1 MREQYHQGHYFLPL
15 LARPRQSWGRLLID
29 TLLALLAA
37 ALVTAVIYT
46 FALYPRIPNISL
58 LYLLVVLALA
68 STRGLYPA
76 VLTSVLA
83 FLFFDYFLV
92 QPLYS
97 LTVNRFEEW
106 LALFVFLT
114 AAIITGEMTNALRRQ
129 ADEARRRERETRILY
144 DLVRAANHEEDFQ
157 RQLTIV
163 TQAVVQVFAPWGVSG
178 CALLLPNEQ
187 GRLEVLANAGLPQER
202 LQLSS
207 DEQATAAWVMANGQ
221 AAELHDVPLEGS
233 GPYGRGLRAT
243 LQSSLRAWGRRRY
256 IRLLPLKTGGRVL
269 GVLFLLM
276 EETEWPHW
284 GRARTWRQRL
294 KGQAPSALE
303 GPFFAA
309 FLDQA
314 AAIIERARL
323 RREGLQLELLRQTD
337 ALRTALLSSVSHD
350 LRTPLASIKA
360 AASSLLQE
368 DIAWDEE
375 SRRSFALTIEREADR
390 LNRLVENLLDMSRI
404 EGGALKPE
412 KEWYPLDEL
421 VHDVLLQLQ
430 PLLQQRRIHIELEE
444 DLPPVPIDYLQLSQ
458 VMTNLIEN
466 AVRHTP
472 ADSPIEIEARRR
484 DGYVQVSVADRGP
497 GIPPADLERIF
508 DKFYRVRRG
517 GGASGGG
524 GGGGRAGGTGLGLAV
539 CKGLVEAHGG
549 RIWAENRPGG
559 GAIFHFTLP
568 LNDQPQPSE
577 IAQEQTILTETSRA
591 AAPATWPVQAPAA
604 SRETKTRSSPAHVGQ
619 REQRE
624 EERPLS

>member
-1 MREQYHQGHYFLPL
+1 MREQRHPGDHFPPL
-15 LARPRQSWGRLLID
+15 LERPQRSWQRLLVD
-29 TLLALLAA
+29 SLLAFFAA

-68 STRGLYPA
+68 STRGLYAA

-114 AAIITGEMTNALRRQ
+114 AAIITGQMTNALRRQ

-157 RQLTIV
+157 HQLAIV
-163 TQAVVQVFAPWGVSG
+163 TQAVVQVFAPWGV
-178 CALLLPNEQ
+178 CDCVLLLPDEQ
-187 GRLEVLANAGLPQER
+187 SRLEVLASAQTPRER
-202 LQLSS
+202 FRLSS

-221 AAELHDVPLEGS
+221 AAELHDVPLEGH

-243 LQSSLRAWGRRRY
+243 LQSSLRGWGRRRY
-256 IRLLPLKTGGRVL
+256 ARLLPLKTGERVL
-269 GVLFLLM
+269 GVLLLLM
-276 EETEWPHW
+276 EETEWPHL
-284 GRARTWRQRL
+284 GKARTRQPRL
-294 KGQAPSALE
+294 NGASAVLE
-303 GPFFAA
+303 GPFFSA

-368 DIAWDEE
+368 DIVWDEE

-421 VHDVLLQLQ
+421 IHDVLLQLQ
-430 PLLQQRRIHIELEE
+430 PLLQQRLVQVDLEE
-444 DLPPVPIDYLQLSQ
+444 DLPPVPVDYLQLSQ
-458 VMTNLIEN
+458 VLTNLIEN

-472 ADSPIEIEARRR
+472 ASSPIEISARRCK
-484 DGYVQVSVADRGP
+484 GYVQVSVADRGP

-508 DKFYRVRRG
+508 DKFYRVRRAG
-517 GGASGGG
+517 SPGSGS
-524 GGGGRAGGTGLGLAV
+524 GRAGGTGLGLAV
-539 CKGLVEAHGG
+539 CKGLIEAHGG
-549 RIWAENRPGG
+549 HIWAENRRGG
-559 GAIFHFTLP
+559 GAVFHFTLP
-568 LNDQPQPSE
+568 LSDHESQT
-577 IAQEQTILTETSRA
+577 AGEQAEA
-591 AAPATWPVQAPAA
+591 AAAAPGATIPATWPVQAPA
-604 SRETKTRSSPAHVGQ
+604 SREEAAESNNLAQVGK

-624 EERPLS
+624 EEQPLS